1 MLHGRSWC
9 ERIVLVSREKPYWA
23 STKLM
28 HSLVTLS
35 LCCSQ
40 RKCKLNKVL
49 TSRLTCSYICTFEIT
64 THIQQKP
71 PHKKTYSLFQILEAI
86 FLQIMW
92 YLGCFRFSMTA
103 VLILVH
109 LEHSLCESEEVF
121 NWLASE
127 HDRVCYTHATCLK
140 RSTESVESPCCGS
153 CTCEP
158 DCKKLGIC
166 CLNQYINL
174 RDARESTENNM

>member
-1 MLHGRSWC
+1 
-9 ERIVLVSREKPYWA
+9 
-23 STKLM
+23 M
-28 HSLVTLS
+28 HMSLS
-35 LCCSQ
+35 CCQ
-40 RKCKLNKVL
+40 GKCKIKQSFK
-49 TSRLTCSYICTFEIT
+49 SRLTCSYLCAFEMT
-64 THIQQKP
+64 LHIQQTP
-71 PHKKTYSLFQILEAI
+71 PHQHSYSLFQILEAM
-86 FLQIMW
+86 FLQMIW
-92 YLGCFRFSMTA
+92 YLRCFQLTMTA

-109 LEHSLCESEEVF
+109 LEHSLCESEDVF

-166 CLNQYINL
+166 CLNQYSNL
-174 RDARESTENNM
+174 SDARESTESNM